1 MKLSNFLAIV
11 AVTVVWPV
19 FCVNGQT
26 ATTSTPTPSFWDDLR
41 FSGVLFL
48 TNETIY
54 GPIGTNNEIDYFN
67 EFRLERGYITFR
79 KKITERVGVRFTQD
93 ITVDMEGDGEG
104 DIELRLKYAFVHYAF
119 DNWGI
124 FHKPLV
130 SVGVVPRPWTD
141 YEQKINDYRMQ
152 SSMFLDRERISRSAD
167 YGVTVTTLLG
177 KPLENPSKYN
187 IDSAIAGTYGS
198 LSFGVYNGG
207 GYAALEKNRNKVV
220 EGRLSVRPFWE
231 ALPGLELTYSG
242 SYGKGNAPEGPEF
255 WKNVGYLSFS
265 SPKFIGALQGYY
277 GLGDV
282 AARRV
287 YTDFT
292 PIPMQG
298 YSFFTEIMPFKLPIS
313 IIGRF
318 ENLHDRNNDN
328 DLLIGRSIVG
338 IAWRFSNGSK
348 ILIDY
353 EREYRNTRAG
363 DGVLHGW
370 EIATEVR
377 F

>member
-1 MKLSNFLAIV
+1 
-11 AVTVVWPV
+11 
-19 FCVNGQT
+19 
-26 ATTSTPTPSFWDDLR
+26 
-41 FSGVLFL
+41 
-48 TNETIY
+48 
-54 GPIGTNNEIDYFN
+54 
-67 EFRLERGYITFR
+67 
-79 KKITERVGVRFTQD
+79 
-93 ITVDMEGDGEG
+93 
-104 DIELRLKYAFVHYAF
+104 
-119 DNWGI
+119 
-124 FHKPLV
+124 
-130 SVGVVPRPWTD
+130 
-141 YEQKINDYRMQ
+141 MQ
-152 SSMFLDRERISRSAD
+152 SSMFLDREHISRSAD
-167 YGVTVTTLLG
+167 YGVTVSALLG
-177 KPLENPSKYN
+177 EPLENPSKYKLN
-187 IDSAIAGTYGS
+187 SGTAGKYGS
-198 LSFGVYNGG
+198 ISFGVYNGG
-207 GYAALEKNRNKVV
+207 GYAALEKHRNKVV

-231 ALPGLELTYSG
+231 SLPGLEVTYSG
-242 SYGKGNAPEGPEF
+242 SYGKGNAPTGPEF
-255 WKNVGYLSFS
+255 WKNVSMLSFS
-265 SPKFIGALQGYY
+265 SQKFIGTLQGYY

-282 AARRV
+282 SARRV

-292 PIPMQG
+292 PVPMQG
-298 YSFFTEIMPFKLPIS
+298 YSFFTEIMPFKVPIS